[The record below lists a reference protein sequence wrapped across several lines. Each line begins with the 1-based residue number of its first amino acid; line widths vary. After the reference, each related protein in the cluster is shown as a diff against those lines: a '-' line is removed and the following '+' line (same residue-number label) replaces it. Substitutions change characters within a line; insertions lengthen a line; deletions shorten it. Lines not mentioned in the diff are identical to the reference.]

1 MENDI
6 RETVKCVLSNGVG
19 SIWVGVDVE
28 VANAV
33 MVPNRQRIVSRLQ
46 NEEGEAVSIR
56 REEQLA

>member
-28 VANAV
+28 VTNAV
-33 MVPNRQRIVSRLQ
+33 MVPH
-46 NEEGEAVSIR
+46 
-56 REEQLA
+56 